1 MTKTKKIMVQLG
13 ILVFTVVFCGAIY
26 AADDVVKVSP
36 DHHKVL
42 LENENVRVIEFAAK
56 AGDKIG
62 MHSHPKHVVY
72 VLSGGKT
79 KFISEDGKSEERE
92 GKTGDTIWMDATAH
106 ATEHLTDIRVIIVE
120 LKK

>member
-13 ILVFTVVFCGAIY
+13 ILTFALVFCGAVY
-26 AADDVVKVSP
+26 AAEDVVKVSP

-42 LENENVRVIEFAAK
+42 LENDDVRVIDFTAK

-72 VLSGGKT
+72 VLSGGKS
-79 KFISEDGKSEERE
+79 KFISEDGKTQERE
-92 GKTGDTIWMDATAH
+92 SKTGDTIWVDATTH
-106 ATEHLTDIRVIIVE
+106 STEHPTDLHVIIVE